1 MSFTV
6 HFIDSDWILQSYCLD
21 TLPLFEDHTG
31 ENIAAALQ
39 DILENWSLS
48 TDKLVAVTT
57 DNRSNYIAALNS
69 LGWTCVSCFSHN
81 LNLAV
86 SKAADSH

>member
-21 TLPLFEDHTG
+21 ILPLFEDHTG

-57 DNRSNYIAALNS
+57 DNGSHYIAALNS
-69 LGWTCVSCFSHN
+69 FGWTCVSCFSHN